1 MTQSPRSRRH
11 PIHVSQQHTCEVI
24 RERLQPVPVRPPSST
39 RRPKVLGKPQRREL
53 TAHQPTTHMTTA
65 RRPTLRLA
73 RLHLG
78 RERADPPLPPQRRVV
93 HAHPVAPPPLD
104 DHTSLLSSSHSL
116 HSVALNF
123 RCPPI
128 ICDGIPS
135 RTRNSTQRVENPKCA
150 AIWRFDS
157 HGSDPGRSGT
167 RISRPTRPPPNRH
180 VHRRRVLL
188 APQMRHHL
196 TRQLVRSVVLRP
208 QATEIDRPAAGRPD
222 ARSHASSAGTQ

>member
-11 PIHVSQQHTCEVI
+11 PIHASQQHTCEVI

-53 TAHQPTTHMTTA
+53 TAHQPNTHMTTA

-123 RCPPI
+123 RMPADHLRRHPVPHPQLHPTRREPEVRGDLAFRQPRLRPRPKRHPDQPAHSATTESSCASSPRPSCSADAAPP
-128 ICDGIPS
+128 D
-135 RTRNSTQRVENPKCA
+135 A
-150 AIWRFDS
+150 
-157 HGSDPGRSGT
+157 
-167 RISRPTRPPPNRH
+167 PTRPECRTPATGHGNRS
-180 VHRRRVLL
+180 
-188 APQMRHHL
+188 ACS
-196 TRQLVRSVVLRP
+196 RS
-208 QATEIDRPAAGRPD
+208 A
-222 ARSHASSAGTQ
+222 